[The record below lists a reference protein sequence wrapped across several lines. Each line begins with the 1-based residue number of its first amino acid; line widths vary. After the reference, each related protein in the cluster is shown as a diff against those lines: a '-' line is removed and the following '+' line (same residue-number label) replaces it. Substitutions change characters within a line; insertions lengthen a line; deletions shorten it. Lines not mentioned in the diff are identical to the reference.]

1 MKEVKFYICEHC
13 GNIVTKI
20 YDSGAPLVCC
30 GSKMTEIK
38 AGSVDASREKHV
50 PVVDVSGNLVTVT
63 VGSVIHPM
71 SEEHSIEWI
80 YLLTEQGGQLKY
92 LAPGSEPRAV
102 FAIDGDKPIAVYAY
116 CNLHGLWKSE
126 I

>member
-20 YDSGAPLVCC
+20 DDSGAPLVCC
-30 GSKMTEIK
+30 GSKMTELK

-50 PVVDVSGNLVTVT
+50 PVVTAEEGIVKVT

-71 SEEHSIEWI
+71 TEEHSIEWM
-80 YLLTEQGGQLKY
+80 YLLTDNGGQLKY
-92 LAPGSEPRAV
+92 LAPDAEPTAV
-102 FAIDGDKPIAVYAY
+102 FATAGERPIAVYAY
-116 CNLHGLWKSE
+116 CNLHGLWKTE

>member
-20 YDSGAPLVCC
+20 DDSGVPLVCC
-30 GSKMTEIK
+30 GSKMTELK

-50 PVVDVSGNLVTVT
+50 PVVKAEEGRVTVT

-71 SEEHSIEWI
+71 TEEHSIEWI
-80 YLLTEQGGQLKY
+80 YLLTDEGGQLKY
-92 LAPGSEPRAV
+92 LAPGNEPVVEFAV
-102 FAIDGDKPIAVYAY
+102 AGEKPLAVYAY

>member
-1 MKEVKFYICEHC
+1 M
-13 GNIVTKI
+13 
-20 YDSGAPLVCC
+20 CC